1 MLNVE
6 SARVKR
12 TCGASKRTTDC
23 PTIESGHCSCELE
36 KSVYVFPFRWS
47 EVAWCLH
54 ALLLSCYENTHD
66 ISAKR
71 IRKRWCYLVWD
82 RYTRATICFGCFVF
96 ISRSIKFIVCSN
108 CRMIGSDLMI
118 RCGWFLCLPWS
129 NVAHTR
135 VLVHHGM
142 SVIYVVTAVWM
153 RYTAECVCVC
163 ASDEFVCFRNVTFA
177 YLEGETFFSGIEQF
191 WGGSEQQP
199 NVTRLSS
206 SDWAARRLLNRRQSF
221 NSPTRIYLWD
231 FSVFNNAF
239 VRKVMES
246 TRFGNKF

>member
-12 TCGASKRTTDC
+12 TCGASKRTTDS

-118 RCGWFLCLPWS
+118 RCRWFLCLPWS

-163 ASDEFVCFRNVTFA
+163 VRAMSLCVSETWHSLTLKEKHFSAVSNNFGAEVNSNRTWPVYLRPIGRHDDFWIADKVSTHPPEFIYEISA
-177 YLEGETFFSGIEQF
+177 YLIMHS
-191 WGGSEQQP
+191 
-199 NVTRLSS
+199 
-206 SDWAARRLLNRRQSF
+206 
-221 NSPTRIYLWD
+221 
-231 FSVFNNAF
+231 
-239 VRKVMES
+239 
-246 TRFGNKF
+246 